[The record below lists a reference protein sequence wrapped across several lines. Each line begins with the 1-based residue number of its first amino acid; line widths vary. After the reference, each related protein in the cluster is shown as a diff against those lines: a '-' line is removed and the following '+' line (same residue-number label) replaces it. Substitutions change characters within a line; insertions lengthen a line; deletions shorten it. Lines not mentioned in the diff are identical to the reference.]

1 MEHGVALTVCV
12 FFLGSACGALL
23 VALQRYAYRAKMLH
37 EFTEEL
43 SKRERAR
50 LVLHQWLEGIRL
62 MEIDPRAADDR
73 IDRWR

>member
-1 MEHGVALTVCV
+1 MQYGVALLVCV

-43 SKRERAR
+43 SQRERTR
-50 LVLHQWLEGIRL
+50 LVVQHWLNGIRL
-62 MEIDPRAADDR
+62 MEIDPHAADDR